1 MKNYGKL
8 ISVIAVLI
16 GLFVMSVSVSAA
28 DLAII
33 VVDGKAVVGNGTSGV
48 AIVASYD
55 EDGKLTK
62 VVKEYV
68 TESSSTVLN
77 VKNGD
82 KVMYWD
88 GLETMNPLSDAVT
101 VTDVISD
108 EDKETIY
115 EAAVDKALREALGKN
130 KGKDMTELQKA
141 LALHDWLVMNCQYD
155 VTTSRPNAHTAY
167 GAIVEGYAVCDG
179 YANAYNDLLGRVGVT
194 ATYVLGRKPLHLGED
209 PQLHA
214 WSCVTIGGKKY
225 HVDVTAGDPV
235 PDRPSIVSRGYFLVS
250 DTVLNR
256 AGYVDYATHCT
267 DTTYE
272 EYDMFTGFYMQFI
285 WNDDIQKF
293 YYIDMDKVKTTSDFT
308 ETLIP
313 SSEENGAKPTSYI
326 ITEDSKYICF
336 FRPSFVTSQSTVYLY
351 SFETDKYYTYAI
363 KNIKDVVFCRLR
375 QNGNNIEVVR
385 DYYENDMPVGVIVV
399 KTIPL
404 PTDIKERNVTFDSN
418 YSGGNTTSSKYI
430 SNYWTDG
437 DGSFDELTR
446 AGLVFGGWYTEK
458 DGGTKVENFEEISG
472 DDVTLYAHWWGAW
485 SISEDPTLTESG
497 KIIRS
502 LEGYPNVTEE
512 KTIPNLS
519 DESVWTKK
527 YTKPSTMTEEGYEL
541 YTSEYGNVKI
551 TLPKKDWEY
560 GITYKDGSVY
570 ITVTEEASYIVRF
583 KCGDNVGDRKV
594 ITNGAGEYRVM
605 NPKDFTPSGT
615 VTATLYDIE
624 MNELATVEYEV
635 E

>member
-1 MKNYGKL
+1 MKNYRKV
-8 ISVIAVLI
+8 IAVIAVLI
-16 GLFVMSVSVSAA
+16 GLFVMAVSVSAA

-62 VVKEYV
+62 VVKKYV

-88 GLETMNPLSDAVT
+88 GLETMNPLSDTVT

-155 VTTSRPNAHTAY
+155 VTISRPNAHTAY

-194 ATYVLGRKPLHLGED
+194 ATYVLGRKPVHLGED

-225 HVDVTAGDPV
+225 HVDVTADDPV
-235 PDRPSIVSRGYFLVS
+235 PDMLGTVSRGYFLVS

-256 AGYVDYATHCT
+256 SGYGDYATHCT

-308 ETLIP
+308 ETLTP

-326 ITEDSKYICF
+326 ITEDGKYICF

-437 DGSFDELTR
+437 DGSFDEPTR
-446 AGLVFGGWYTEK
+446 DDWVFGGWYTEK
-458 DGGTKVENFEEISG
+458 VGGTKVENFEEISG
-472 DDVTLYAHWWGAW
+472 NDVTLYAHWWGAW
-485 SISEDPTLTESG
+485 SISEDPTLTENG
-497 KIIRS
+497 KIVRS

-541 YTSEYGNVKI
+541 YTSEYGIVKI
-551 TLPKKDWEY
+551 TLPKKDLGY
-560 GITYKDGSVY
+560 SITYKDGSVY
-570 ITVTEEASYIVRF
+570 ITVKEEASYIVRF
-583 KCGDNVGDRKV
+583 TCGDTVKDRKV
-594 ITNGAGEYRVM
+594 TTNGAGEFLVM
-605 NPKDFTPSGT
+605 YPGSFTPSGT

>member
-225 HVDVTAGDPV
+225 HVDVTADDPV
-235 PDRPSIVSRGYFLVS
+235 PDLLGTVSRGYFLVS

-272 EYDMFTGFYMQFI
+272 KYDMFTGFYMQFI

-308 ETLIP
+308 EKLIP
-313 SSEENGAKPTSYI
+313 SSSENGAKPTSYI
-326 ITEDSKYICF
+326 ITEDGKYICF
-336 FRPSFVTSQSTVYLY
+336 FRPSFITSQSTVYLY
-351 SFETDKYYTYAI
+351 SFETDKYYTYT
-363 KNIKDVVFCRLR
+363 IKDINNVVFCRLR
-375 QNGNNIEVVR
+375 QKGNNIEVVR
-385 DYYENDMPVGVIVV
+385 DYYKNDIPTGVIVV

-404 PTDIKERNVTFDSN
+404 PADIKERNVTFDSN

-512 KTIPNLS
+512 KIIPNLS

-541 YTSEYGNVKI
+541 YTSEYGIVKI
-551 TLPKKDWEY
+551 TLPKKDLGY
-560 GITYKDGSVY
+560 SITYKDGSVY
-570 ITVTEEASYIVRF
+570 ITVKEEASYIVRF
-583 KCGDNVGDRKV
+583 TCGDTVKDRKV
-594 ITNGAGEYRVM
+594 TTNGAGEFFVIY
-605 NPKDFTPSGT
+605 PGGFTPSGT